1 MSETYH
7 LVCTDC
13 EKGLWV
19 GQGRYSG
26 ADLRVYS
33 SEKHLT
39 DMQAFLTEHA
49 LHPLIFGGMQRLMA
63 HGIDWVDMDEE
74 EDERKS
80 SRERYHDAL
89 TAQLREQVAAS
100 MVPDP
105 EAIPKGTRLTDI
117 YPDGLTYIFG
127 PKDVKE

>member
-63 HGIDWVDMDEE
+63 QGVDWVDLDEE

-89 TAQLREQVAAS
+89 TAQLREQVAMYLYGDAAPPLAVPVAS
-100 MVPDP
+100 GEEV
-105 EAIPKGTRLTDI
+105 
-117 YPDGLTYIFG
+117 
-127 PKDVKE
+127 